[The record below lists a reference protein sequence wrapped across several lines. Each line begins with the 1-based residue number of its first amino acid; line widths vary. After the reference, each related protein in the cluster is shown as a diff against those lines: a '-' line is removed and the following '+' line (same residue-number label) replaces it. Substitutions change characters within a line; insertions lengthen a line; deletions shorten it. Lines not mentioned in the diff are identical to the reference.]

1 MGAGLG
7 WAGLSQA
14 EQPPWWRGA
23 GSGEGTGQC
32 LNEAGGCS
40 APHSTMWKAITLWA
54 VGWGWTLLRDCRVL
68 VSGDETLCWQASWW
82 CWASVGGWLVI
93 AVYIVI
99 VAFFFLLSLLLVVFI
114 PTYEFCFFFQ
124 FSSSFHLEREIEQ
137 TAVWSELLPSYAPT
151 PCSLGGMVLIC
162 MLPSGYYRKILHR
175 YSRKSCSSWVAS
187 ALL

>member
-14 EQPPWWRGA
+14 EQPPWWCGA

-68 VSGDETLCWQASWW
+68 VSGDETSCWQASWW

-93 AVYIVI
+93 ATSDCIYCYCCIFVSFVSFVSSFYPNLWVL
-99 VAFFFLLSLLLVVFI
+99 FFFPVFFLIPLGEGNWANSCVVWAAAELC
-114 PTYEFCFFFQ
+114 PNTL
-124 FSSSFHLEREIEQ
+124 FSWWYGFNLH
-137 TAVWSELLPSYAPT
+137 AAFW
-151 PCSLGGMVLIC
+151 
-162 MLPSGYYRKILHR
+162 IL
-175 YSRKSCSSWVAS
+175 
-187 ALL
+187 